1 MLVLA
6 HRGAHDPESP
16 GVREN
21 TLEAFRRAGRV
32 GADGVELDVRP
43 TADGVLVVHHD
54 AALPDGRPIAG
65 TARRDLPEWIPDLEE
80 ALVACAGMA
89 LVNVELKASPLEP
102 AFDPEYGPARAVA
115 GLLAGSHHAALLVSS
130 FNLAA
135 LDVVHTAAPGI
146 PTGWLTMT
154 GFDQE
159 RAAADAAAR
168 GHAALNPPE
177 AQVTPEL
184 VETVQS
190 LGLRMV
196 AWTVNDGARMAELA
210 GMGVDVLVT
219 DVPAGARAA
228 LGQSKPG

>member
-1 MLVLA
+1 VLVLA

-21 TLEAFRRAGRV
+21 TVEAFRRAGRL
-32 GADGVELDVRP
+32 GADGVELDVRQ
-43 TADGVLVVHHD
+43 TSDGVLVVHHD
-54 AALPDGRPIAG
+54 AGLPDGRPIAT
-65 TARRDLPEWIPDLEE
+65 TARRDLPAWLPCLED
-80 ALVACAGMA
+80 ALAACAGLA

-115 GLLAGSHHAALLVSS
+115 ELLARPHPAVLVSS

-135 LDVVHTAAPGI
+135 LDVFHTAAPAI

-168 GHAALNPPE
+168 GHSALNPPE
-177 AQVTPEL
+177 AQVTQPL
-184 VETVQS
+184 VDAVHG
-190 LGLRMV
+190 LGLRLV

-210 GMGVDVLVT
+210 EMGVDVLVT

>member
-6 HRGAHDPESP
+6 HRGAHEPESP

-21 TLEAFRRAGRV
+21 TLAAFRRAAQV
-32 GADGVELDVRP
+32 GADGVELDVRR
-43 TADGVLVVHHD
+43 TSDGVLVVHHD
-54 AALPDGRPIAG
+54 PALPDGRPIAT
-65 TARRDLPEWIPDLEE
+65 TARRDLPEWLPDLEE
-80 ALVACAGMA
+80 ALAACAGLA
-89 LVNVELKASPLEP
+89 LVNVELKASPLEL
-102 AFDPEYGPARAVA
+102 AFDPEFGPALAVA
-115 GLLAGSHHAALLVSS
+115 DLLAGPHPPVLVSS

-135 LDVVHTAAPGI
+135 LDVFHTAAPAV

-168 GHAALNPPE
+168 GHSALNPPE

-184 VETVQS
+184 VDAVHR
-190 LGLRMV
+190 LGLRLV

-210 GMGVDVLVT
+210 AMGVDVLVT
-219 DVPAGARAA
+219 DVPAGARTA

>member
-21 TLEAFRRAGRV
+21 TVEAFRRAAQV
-32 GADGVELDVRP
+32 GADGVELDVRQ
-43 TADGVLVVHHD
+43 TSDRVLVVHHD
-54 AALPDGRPIAG
+54 ATLPDGRALAS
-65 TARRDLPEWIPDLEE
+65 TARRDLPEWLPDLER
-80 ALVACAGMA
+80 ALAACAGLG

-102 AFDPEYGPARAVA
+102 AFDPEFGTARAVA
-115 GLLAGSHHAALLVSS
+115 DLLAGPHPPVLVSS

-135 LDVVHTAAPGI
+135 LDVFHTAAPAI
-146 PTGWLTMT
+146 PTGWLTT
-154 GFDQE
+154 AAFDPE

-168 GHAALNPPE
+168 GHTAFHPPE

-184 VETVQS
+184 IDAVHR
-190 LGLRMV
+190 LGLRVV

-210 GMGVDVLVT
+210 AMGVDVLVT
-219 DVPAGARAA
+219 DVPATAQAA
-228 LGQSKPG
+228 LGQSEPG

>member
-16 GVREN
+16 GIREN
-21 TLEAFRRAGRV
+21 TLEAFRRAAKM
-32 GADGVELDVRP
+32 GADGVELDVRQ
-43 TADGVLVVHHD
+43 TSDGVLVVHHD
-54 AALPDGRPIAG
+54 AALPDGRPIA
-65 TARRDLPEWIPDLEE
+65 TAVRRDLPEWVPDLED
-80 ALVACAGMA
+80 ALAACAGLA

-102 AFDPEYGPARAVA
+102 GFDPEYGPARAVA
-115 GLLAGSHHAALLVSS
+115 ELVGRPHLPVLVSS

-135 LDVVHTAAPGI
+135 LDVFHTVAADI

-168 GHAALNPPE
+168 GHSALDPPE
-177 AQVTPEL
+177 AQVTPGL
-184 VETVQS
+184 VGAVHG
-190 LGLRMV
+190 LGLSVV
-196 AWTVNDGARMAELA
+196 AWTVNVGPRAAELA
-210 GMGVDVLVT
+210 AMGVDVLIT
-219 DVPAGARAA
+219 DVPAGAQAA

>member
-21 TLEAFRRAGRV
+21 TVEAFGRAARL
-32 GADGVELDVRP
+32 GADGVELDVRQ
-43 TADGVLVVHHD
+43 TSDGVLVVHHD
-54 AALPDGRPIAG
+54 AALPDGRPIAS
-65 TARRDLPEWIPDLEE
+65 TPRRDLPEWLPDLEA
-80 ALVACAGMA
+80 ALAACAGLA

-102 AFDPEYGPARAVA
+102 AFDPEHGPARAVA
-115 GLLAGSHHAALLVSS
+115 ELLAGSHPPLLVSS

-135 LDVVHTAAPGI
+135 LDVFHAAAPAI
-146 PTGWLTMT
+146 PTGWLTTT

-168 GHAALNPPE
+168 GHTALNPPE
-177 AQVTPEL
+177 AQVTQPL
-184 VETVQS
+184 VDAVHG
-190 LGLRMV
+190 LGLRLV

-210 GMGVDVLVT
+210 AMGVDVLVT
-219 DVPAGARAA
+219 DVPAAARDV